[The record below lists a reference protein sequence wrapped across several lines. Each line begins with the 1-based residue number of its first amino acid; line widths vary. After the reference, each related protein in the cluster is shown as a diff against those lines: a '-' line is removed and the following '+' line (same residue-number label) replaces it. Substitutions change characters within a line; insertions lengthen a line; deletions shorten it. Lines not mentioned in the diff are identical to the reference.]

1 MILLKRKRKIIFQE
15 NSADPKVYVSRAKT
29 PAFCGR
35 FFILYCN
42 LNRYYSKFPP
52 MRQTK
57 SDLIDSLEI
66 IFLRFEELLLRLPER
81 NYARPLHLLS
91 GASIGK
97 QVRHCLEFAEAL
109 LNGYDI
115 RFVTYDQRER
125 NPIYENSPEAAAYRF
140 QELVREFKLKDWE
153 GEVEVSYL
161 VHSSS
166 GSENVVKSSWDRELL
181 YVQEHTIH
189 HEAIVRVALE
199 HDLGFDDIPESF
211 GFAISTL
218 QYKANLSILAW
229 DPVI

>member
-1 MILLKRKRKIIFQE
+1 
-15 NSADPKVYVSRAKT
+15 
-29 PAFCGR
+29 
-35 FFILYCN
+35 
-42 LNRYYSKFPP
+42 

-66 IFLRFEELLLRLPER
+66 IFSRFADLLYRISER
-81 NYARPLHLLS
+81 NYSRPLHLLS

-97 QVRHCLEFAEAL
+97 QIRHCLEFAEAL
-109 LNGYDI
+109 LNGYDAGL
-115 RFVTYDQRER
+115 VSYDQRER
-125 NPIYENSPEAAAYRF
+125 NPLYENSPKAAADRF
-140 QELVREFKLKDWE
+140 LELIREFESKDWE
-153 GEVEVSYL
+153 GEIQVSYL

-166 GSENVVKSSWDRELL
+166 GLENVVSSSWERELL

-189 HEAIVRVALE
+189 HEAIIRVALE

-218 QYKANLSILAW
+218 QYNTNRLILAW